1 MIQLQVG
8 NVPNNA
14 LALTNRVYV
23 SPGIYQ
29 RVSSEAA
36 PVEGSNGKA
45 VLATVDGTPYAMSPH
60 PSIGDDVI
68 GMNGIQRRVQRLAV
82 AQAVLI
88 EPFVPPSNVN
98 FALGSIELAVNLL
111 SKKATGRP
119 KEIDTDRLAEEV
131 LLSYEG
137 QVFRPGQIVAM
148 KFNGTTLE
156 VAVAKVE
163 LMELGNDNSNSGMPS
178 QLSDMGILLGQ
189 TEIFFKK
196 AHGSRLVDLQGG
208 RLVGSSSGGVSS
220 MFLRDFDFEKLGIG
234 GLNAEFNEIFRR
246 AFASRIFPTHI
257 TKSMGINHV
266 RGMLLYGPPGCG
278 KTLIARQIGKVLN
291 AREPKIVN
299 GPEILNKYVGG
310 SEEKIRELFAEVSG
324 FVSNGFNDL
333 SISLKTITNF
343 HTTIMPKK
351 AEEEQ
356 KEAGDAS
363 MLHIIILD
371 EMDAICKQ
379 RGSVRDGTGVSDS
392 VVNQL
397 LSKIDGVDSL
407 NNILLIGMTNRKDMI
422 DDALLRPGRL
432 EVHVEIGL
440 PGKFNIKL

>member
-131 LLSYEG
+131 MLSYEG
-137 QVFRPGQIVAM
+137 QVFHPGQIVAM

-333 SISLKTITNF
+333 LISLKTITNF
-343 HTTIMPKK
+343 HPTIMLKK
-351 AEEEQ
+351 
-356 KEAGDAS
+356 GG
-363 MLHIIILD
+363 
-371 EMDAICKQ
+371 
-379 RGSVRDGTGVSDS
+379 RGAKRSR
-392 VVNQL
+392 
-397 LSKIDGVDSL
+397 
-407 NNILLIGMTNRKDMI
+407 
-422 DDALLRPGRL
+422 
-432 EVHVEIGL
+432 
-440 PGKFNIKL
+440 